1 MSVQAQPHLCCTGRE
16 AVMVLFR
23 SHRVRPVLQ
32 SQAGFSVSLWRRMN
46 QALAWDVRLCW
57 VPPSA
62 RGFLSDHDKVALLLY
77 LCNEDGI
84 SEP

>member
-1 MSVQAQPHLCCTGRE
+1 
-16 AVMVLFR
+16 
-23 SHRVRPVLQ
+23 
-32 SQAGFSVSLWRRMN
+32 MN

-62 RGFLSDHDKVALLLY
+62 RGFLSDHDEVALLFY
-77 LCNEDGI
+77 PYNEDGI